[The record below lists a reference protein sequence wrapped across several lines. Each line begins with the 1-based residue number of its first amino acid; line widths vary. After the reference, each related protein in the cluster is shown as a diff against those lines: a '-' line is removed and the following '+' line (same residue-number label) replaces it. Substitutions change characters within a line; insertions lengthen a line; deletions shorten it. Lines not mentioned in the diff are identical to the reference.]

1 VFDLLVKLGA
11 NVNSQNKN
19 NEAPIHKAVFNNSI
33 RILLVFPNESVC
45 SGEIRWKLFFNT
57 GQQLIFWAPL
67 EKLLST
73 MQSDLDERTSCSCWF
88 QTGLI
93 WPLREKTRRP
103 HTN

>member
-1 VFDLLVKLGA
+1 LLNFQGIDASISNKDNNTPLHYFCEKFRSPDDCGEVFDLLVKLGA

-57 GQQLIFWAPL
+57 GQQLIF
-67 EKLLST
+67 
-73 MQSDLDERTSCSCWF
+73 
-88 QTGLI
+88 
-93 WPLREKTRRP
+93 
-103 HTN
+103 